1 MTDNDAYRMR
11 SSQISKGTAPV
22 GVRYSPWPVQV
33 ESPRVS
39 YTPDYIYAKLRLDQ
53 VRVDVDLQSSRTLAK
68 LEEQIFEFR
77 TSRRV
82 PRMGLLQVGWGGN
95 NGSTLTAA
103 IVANREKICW
113 HSRESL
119 CSPNYYGSVTQTASV
134 HLGQDEH
141 GIDVFVPLHALVPL
155 VHPNQIVLGGWDISS
170 ANLADALERAKVLDA
185 DLRHRLRPFLEQLK
199 PWRAAY
205 DQNFIAQNQHSRA
218 DNVISGSKQEQL
230 DLLREDIRR
239 FKAENNLEKVVV
251 VWSANSERY
260 AELEGEAA
268 HEPEQLLRAIRSNE
282 QEISPSILYA
292 VAAIL
297 EDCPYVNG
305 SPQNTLLPSVV
316 ELARQHAV
324 PISGNDFK
332 SGQTRL
338 KSVLTDFLVGCGLKP
353 RAIVTYNHLGNN
365 DMYQLTDGTMWRP
378 KSVSKSGVLED
389 IVGSNR
395 ALFAE
400 GEEPDHVVVV
410 KYVPFLG
417 DSKRD
422 VSEYTSEAFMCGR
435 YTNIIHNEA
444 LDSILCAP
452 LILDT
457 AILSELLTRVTFK
470 LLDQEMYRPME
481 SVAVALS
488 FFMKSPLM
496 PYGLPAVNALWRQR
510 LCLENL
516 LRALVG
522 LGPNHELGF
531 LKAHDEAR
539 KRRHGESIVTGT

>member
-1 MTDNDAYRMR
+1 MTDNDAYRAKELR
-11 SSQISKGTAPV
+11 APGKAASV

-33 ESPRVS
+33 DSPDVHYS
-39 YTPDYIYAKLRLDQ
+39 DEYIFAKFHYEQ
-53 VRVDVDLQSSRTLAK
+53 VNTCEDLQNGRTLVRPERQQ
-68 LEEQIFEFR
+68 LEFR
-77 TSRRV
+77 TNRRV
-82 PRMGLLQVGWGGN
+82 PRLGLLQVGWGGN

-103 IVANREKICW
+103 VVANRENICW
-113 HSRESL
+113 ESREGL

-134 HLGQDEH
+134 HLGCDEQ
-141 GIDVFVPLHALVPL
+141 GADVFVPLHAIVPL
-155 VHPNQIVLGGWDISS
+155 VHPNDIILGGWDISS
-170 ANLADALERAKVLDA
+170 SNLADALDRAKVLDA
-185 DLRHRLRPFLEQLK
+185 DLRRQLRPFLERIK
-199 PWRAAY
+199 PWRAAF
-205 DQNFIAQNQHSRA
+205 DKSFIAQNQQSRA
-218 DNVISGSKQEQL
+218 DNILSGSKQEQL
-230 DLLREDIRR
+230 DSLRDDIRR
-239 FKAENNLEKVVV
+239 FKAEHKVEKVVV

-260 AELEGEAA
+260 AELTAEAA
-268 HEPEQLLRAIRSNE
+268 CLPEKLLQAIRNNE
-282 QEISPSILYA
+282 AEISPSILYA

-297 EDCPYVNG
+297 EHCPYVNG

-316 ELARQHAV
+316 ELARQQAV
-324 PISGNDFK
+324 PVSGNDFK

-338 KSVLTDFLVGCGLKP
+338 KSVFTDFLVGCGLKP

-365 DMYQLTDGTMWRP
+365 DMYQLTDGTMWKP

-389 IVGSNR
+389 IVSSNR

-422 VSEYTSEAFMCGR
+422 ISEYTSEAFMGGR

-457 AILSELLTRVTFK
+457 AILCELLTRVTFRRPG
-470 LLDQEMYRPME
+470 DETYRPLE

-488 FFMKSPLM
+488 FFMKNPMM
-496 PYGLPAVNALWRQR
+496 PYRLPPVNALWRQR
-510 LCLENL
+510 LCLENM

-522 LGPNHELGF
+522 LGPSHELWF
-531 LKAHDEAR
+531 LRASDDAR
-539 KRRHGESIVTGT
+539 KSS